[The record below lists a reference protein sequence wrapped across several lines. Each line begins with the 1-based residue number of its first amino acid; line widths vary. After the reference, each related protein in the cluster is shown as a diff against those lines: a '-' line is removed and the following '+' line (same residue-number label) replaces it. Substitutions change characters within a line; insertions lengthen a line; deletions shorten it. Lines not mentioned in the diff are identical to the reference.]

1 MKLPIV
7 SQKRLRIEYL
17 TSAHLR
23 GELRSSRDQV
33 IRLEERLRAV
43 ESELKRERERS
54 ARLEAKLERVE
65 DDALF
70 AAGMRPIHHPEALQ
84 YQPRQVGEA
93 ELQASGV
100 ASPVEWREVRARLE
114 KEAAEQAE
122 REIGLEVEA
131 WARKVSGGQA

>member
-1 MKLPIV
+1 MLLLKPETKNLK
-7 SQKRLRIEYL
+7 SL
-17 TSAHLR
+17 TAR
-23 GELRSSRDQV
+23 GFRDRS
-33 IRLEERLRAV
+33 
-43 ESELKRERERS
+43 
-54 ARLEAKLERVE
+54 
-65 DDALF
+65 
-70 AAGMRPIHHPEALQ
+70 AGMRPIHHPEALQ